1 MAFHL
6 KMDANGQQKD
16 IFIQWK
22 EKVLDLTL
30 LVFSSSF
37 CKFLAHRK
45 IQVAQSQQKHLNY
58 KYPRYFNSWFLQM
71 WKQFSCLPRRAA
83 QPPSPSRRGSAGCL
97 GTPGLFASP
106 SRIQAPA
113 LLPLFSFWEQIK
125 TIQFSPDRW
134 HSFKLWPHCPYVSC
148 AMYGLFHRILLAV
161 SWWHIVPLFCS
172 LALS

>member
-1 MAFHL
+1 MDSKKTFSYSEKKRFLTSRCWFFPLAFVNFWPTERFKLLSLSRNTWIINIH
-6 KMDANGQQKD
+6 A
-16 IFIQWK
+16 
-22 EKVLDLTL
+22 TL
-30 LVFSSSF
+30 
-37 CKFLAHRK
+37 
-45 IQVAQSQQKHLNY
+45 I
-58 KYPRYFNSWFLQM
+58 NSWFLQM